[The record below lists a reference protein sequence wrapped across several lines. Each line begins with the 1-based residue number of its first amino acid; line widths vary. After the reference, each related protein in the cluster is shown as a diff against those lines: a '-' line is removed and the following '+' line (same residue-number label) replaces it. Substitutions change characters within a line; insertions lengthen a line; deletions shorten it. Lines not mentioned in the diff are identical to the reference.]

1 MPHPSINEFDAN
13 LDTFIQLNS
22 SKVPAQKKVY
32 SLVIGTGGTGLD
44 ALLETKGLINKT
56 CCLDKDHK
64 SVPTDHVRYL
74 AFDTDVKSLTK
85 VSSQQ
90 TGGAM
95 LDEGQGE
102 FVQMKS
108 PNIGVFLSTAFRN
121 QVPSYISSW
130 LDFSI
135 DPTHTGEDGAGGI
148 RQCGRLLMFRNI
160 DRVRT
165 AINSAIRV
173 MLADKDVGALNVYLL
188 SGVSGGTG
196 SGTFLDLAY
205 IARDVA
211 EEIAPSKVTM
221 YGYLVLPDVNLS
233 RPMPEDHAKYTKKNG
248 YAALKELDYLMN
260 LHHDGGKFVQRYSPN
275 YVIDTEK
282 GPFNYVH
289 LVSSTG
295 ADGLVLGDPYREGMR
310 AVAQSIVSFVAEEQQ
325 EGVSSEFAMKSH
337 YANISH
343 GAAQHSREYP
353 ERSNCYLALGTYS
366 YELPVDKLLLYVTC
380 LLFRKMGKM
389 FDRDP
394 VGPEI
399 NEAYSTLG
407 LTPVNLMNRLIG
419 EEPSIAPDTARWEH
433 LFGRNAIYDLVNMS
447 KSWINR
453 VTLSIQSNASQFLD
467 WFGQIDKP
475 GQFDKIM
482 EGWFVDPE
490 RGPIWVN
497 HLITLNSSN
506 CSGLEAKLNKDH
518 NTAAGQINKVQSD
531 IAKIRSELNEA
542 ADDARNAGAIMG
554 KREEKTRRYIE
565 LINQHAKLNV
575 QLMALA
581 EMQKIYKNCLS
592 VVMNRNKAFF
602 DVIVEILEG
611 LKDICEKNAQI
622 LTHTEINA
630 TGNHFTWQPLSVPDV
645 SADIERVFDAKGDT
659 DQTITRF
666 CRAVYEKAY
675 EWASGNINV
684 KAFIRDY
691 LDANLADIA
700 NRSLEEYVKVVL
712 RGEDLEKSVIKVLG
726 PNTTGKSV
734 PLLALTEN
742 ADVGGK
748 FWLLSVPYSCT
759 GILTALKKYRDITP
773 DMAETLTIQPS
784 GINSRIFAQSILS
797 AVPMAAYSKLTEYE
811 MTYLSQY
818 GNSGKHLYMGEKEN
832 WERLPNPIPYRSR
845 PKKEGA
851 YPPAIQAVEDEQ
863 RELFRKCREVP
874 IIRRTEDGT
883 GTVYRLHLSKLPDMN
898 EEFSEDKLRD
908 EKGRL
913 DPLKAKAAIE
923 KLTEWLE
930 TGLPDRDLS
939 DSVHNVS
946 YPVASCAIPGLEEP
960 DEREVEACE
969 CFLGEYN
976 NIRRARKELE
986 KYQKVQSKL
995 NELNGIYTK
1004 TSGVVTKARHTIQLL
1019 VSGVVKLTRAQ
1030 NNESYYNYILDGR
1043 ERQLVELGRRRG
1055 WREAVLIETVDALAD
1070 RKEPMKRE
1078 LHDKLLAQAE
1088 AEYRRM
1094 DAVLE
1099 SAQEKKRKLTALHKA
1114 AEDRL
1119 LQLRDDLMDEI
1130 QEEGVNRETL
1140 TFYEKL
1146 VNQLEREERQANSRI
1161 EELTNIENGTDD
1173 EF

>member
-1 MPHPSINEFDAN
+1 MPHPSVKEFDAN

-44 ALLETKGLINKT
+44 ALLETKGLVNKT
-56 CCLDKDHK
+56 CCLDKDHR
-64 SVPTDHVRYL
+64 SCPTDHVRYL
-74 AFDTDVKSLTK
+74 AFDTDNTSLTK

-121 QVPSYISSW
+121 QVPPYISSW

-160 DRVRT
+160 ERIRT
-165 AINSAIRV
+165 AVSSAIRGMV
-173 MLADKDVGALNVYLL
+173 ADKDVGALNIYLL

-211 EEIAPSKVTM
+211 EGIAPSKVTM
-221 YGYLVLPDVNLS
+221 YGYLILPDVNLS
-233 RPMPEDHAKYTKKNG
+233 RPMPEDHAKYTMKNG

-260 LHHDGGKFVQRYSPN
+260 LHRDSGRFVQRYSSN
-275 YVIDTEK
+275 YVIDTDK
-282 GPFNYVH
+282 RPFNYVH

-295 ADGLVLGDPYREGMR
+295 SDGLVLGDPYREGMR

-343 GAAQHSREYP
+343 GADQHSRKHP

-366 YELPVDKLLLYVTC
+366 YELPVDRLLLYVTC
-380 LLFRKMGKM
+380 LLFRKMEKM

-399 NEAYSTLG
+399 DTVYNALG
-407 LTPVNLMNRLIG
+407 LTPNNLMGRLIG

-433 LFGRNAIYDLVNMS
+433 LFGKNSMYDLVNMS
-447 KSWINR
+447 KNWISR
-453 VTLSIQSNASQFLD
+453 VTVNIQDSAKRFLD
-467 WFGQIDKP
+467 AFP
-475 GQFDKIM
+475 EQFDKMM
-482 EGWFVDPE
+482 EGWFVDPD

-497 HLITLNSSN
+497 HLITLNSGS
-506 CSGLEAKLNKDH
+506 CVGLDGRLGRDY
-518 NTAAGQINKVQSD
+518 NTAAVQIGKVQGD
-531 IAKIRSELNEA
+531 IMKIRNELNEA
-542 ADDARNAGAIMG
+542 AEDARTAGAIMG

-565 LINQHAKLNV
+565 LINRHAKMNA
-575 QLMALA
+575 QLAALA
-581 EMQKIYKNCLS
+581 EMQKIYKQCLN
-592 VVMNRNKAFF
+592 VVADRNKAFF
-602 DVIVEILEG
+602 DVIVEVLEG

-630 TGNHFTWQPLSVPDV
+630 AGDHFTWQPLSVPDV
-645 SADIERVFDAKGDT
+645 SADIERAFDAKGDT

-666 CRAVYEKAY
+666 CKAVYEKAY

-684 KAFIRDY
+684 KTFIRDY
-691 LDANLADIA
+691 LDSNLADIA

-734 PLLALTEN
+734 PLIALTEN

-759 GILTALKKYRDITP
+759 GILDALKKYRDITP

-797 AVPMAAYSKLTEYE
+797 AVPMAAYSKLSEYE
-811 MTYLSQY
+811 MTYLNQY

-851 YPPAIQAVEDEQ
+851 YPLAVQVVEDEQ
-863 RELFRKCREVP
+863 RELFHKCRELPV
-874 IIRRTEDGT
+874 IRRSEESGR
-883 GTVYRLHLSKLPDMN
+883 TVYKLHLSKLPDLE
-898 EEFSEDKLRD
+898 EEFSEEKLQD

-913 DPLKAKAAIE
+913 DPMKAKNAIE
-923 KLTEWLE
+923 KLTGWLK
-930 TGLPDRDLS
+930 TGLPGCDIN
-939 DSVHNVS
+939 DSVHNDS
-946 YPVASCAIPGLEEP
+946 YDVASCAIPGPDEP
-960 DEREVEACE
+960 DEREIDACE

-976 NIRRARKELE
+976 NIRRAREELE

-995 NELNGIYTK
+995 NELNGVYTK
-1004 TSGVVTKARHTIQLL
+1004 TSGVVNKARHTIQLL
-1019 VSGVVKLTRAQ
+1019 ISGVVRLTRAE
-1030 NNESYYNYILDGR
+1030 NNESYYNYSLDGR
-1043 ERQLVELGRRRG
+1043 ERRLVEIGRRRG
-1055 WREAVLIETVDALAD
+1055 WREAVLIEAVDALVEHKD
-1070 RKEPMKRE
+1070 PMKRE
-1078 LHDKLLAQAE
+1078 LHGKLIEQAE

-1094 DAVLE
+1094 DAKLE
-1099 SAQEKKRKLTALHKA
+1099 SAQEKLRKLSTLRKA
-1114 AEDRL
+1114 AGERCV
-1119 LQLRDDLMDEI
+1119 QLRDDLMDEI
-1130 QEEGVNRETL
+1130 QEEGVDRETL

-1146 VNQLEREERQANSRI
+1146 VSQLEREERQAKSRI
-1161 EELTNIENGTDD
+1161 EELTNIEAGTDD

>member
-1 MPHPSINEFDAN
+1 MPHPSVKEFDAN

-32 SLVIGTGGTGLD
+32 SLVIGAGGTGLD

-56 CCLDKDHK
+56 CCLDKDNK
-64 SVPTDHVRYL
+64 SLPTNNVRYL
-74 AFDTDVKSLTK
+74 AFDTDTRSLTK

-90 TGGAM
+90 TGGAV

-108 PNIGVFLSTAFRN
+108 PNIGVFLSTAYRN
-121 QVPSYISSW
+121 QVPAYISSW

-160 DRVRT
+160 ERVRT
-165 AINSAIRV
+165 AISSAIRGMV
-173 MLADKDVGALNVYLL
+173 ADKDVGALNVYLL
-188 SGVSGGTG
+188 SGIAGGTG

-211 EEIAPSKVTM
+211 EGIAPSKVTM
-221 YGYLVLPDVNLS
+221 YGYLILPDVNMS
-233 RPMPEDHAKYTKKNG
+233 RPMPEDNAKYSMKNG

-260 LHHDGGKFVQRYSPN
+260 LHQDGGRFVQRYSPN
-275 YVIDTEK
+275 YVVDTEK
-282 GPFNYVH
+282 SPFNYVH

-337 YANISH
+337 YSNISH
-343 GAAQHSREYP
+343 AAAQHSRKYP

-380 LLFRKMGKM
+380 LLFRKMEKM
-389 FDRDP
+389 FERDP
-394 VGPEI
+394 ATPEI
-399 NEAYSTLG
+399 DQAYGALG
-407 LTPVNLMNRLIG
+407 LTPNNLLGRLVG

-433 LFGRNAIYDLVNMS
+433 LFGKNSIYDLVNMS
-447 KSWINR
+447 KLWINR
-453 VTLSIQSNASQFLD
+453 ITPTIQGNVKQFLD
-467 WFGQIDKP
+467 NFP
-475 GQFDKIM
+475 GQFDKM
-482 EGWFVDPE
+482 TEGWFVDPD

-497 HLITLNSSN
+497 HLITLNSGN
-506 CSGLEAKLNKDH
+506 CTGLEARLSKDF
-518 NTAAGQINKVQSD
+518 NAAAGQINKTQSE
-531 IAKIRSELNEA
+531 IMKIRGELNEA
-542 ADDARNAGAIMG
+542 AEDARTAGAIMG
-554 KREEKTRRYIE
+554 RREEKTRRYIE
-565 LINQHAKLNV
+565 LINRHAKLNA
-575 QLMALA
+575 QLIAMT
-581 EMQKIYKNCLS
+581 EMQKIYKTCLG
-592 VVMNRNKAFF
+592 VVMDRNKAFF
-602 DVIVEILEG
+602 DVIVDVLEA

-630 TGNHFTWQPLSVPDV
+630 AGDHFTWQPLSVPDV
-645 SADIERVFDAKGDT
+645 SADIEKAFDAKGDT
-659 DQTITRF
+659 DQTISRF

-675 EWASGNINV
+675 EWASGNINI
-684 KAFIRDY
+684 KTFIRDY
-691 LDANLADIA
+691 LDSNLSDIA

-712 RGEDLEKSVIKVLG
+712 RGEDLEKSVIKTLG

-734 PLLALTEN
+734 PLIALTEN
-742 ADVGGK
+742 SDVGGK

-759 GILTALKKYRDITP
+759 GILSALKKYRDITP

-811 MTYLSQY
+811 LVYLSQH

-832 WERLPNPIPYRSR
+832 WEYLPNPIPYRSR

-851 YPPAIQAVEDEQ
+851 YPPAIKAIEDEQ

-874 IIRRTEDGT
+874 VIRRSDKNT
-883 GTVYRLHLSKLPDMN
+883 GTIYELYRSKLPN
-898 EEFSEDKLRD
+898 LEEEFAEEKLRD

-913 DPLKAKAAIE
+913 DPLKTKEAIE
-923 KLTEWLE
+923 KLKGWLE
-930 TGLPDRDLS
+930 AGLPDRDLS

-946 YPVASCAIPGLEEP
+946 YVIANCAIPGQL
-960 DEREVEACE
+960 DADDREREACE
-969 CFLGEYN
+969 CFLGQYN
-976 NIRRARKELE
+976 NIRRAREELK

-995 NELNGIYTK
+995 DELNGAYAK
-1004 TSGVVTKARHTIQLL
+1004 TSGVVNKARQTIQLL
-1019 VSGVVKLTRAQ
+1019 VSGVVRLTRVE
-1030 NNESYYNYILDGR
+1030 NGRSCYNYVLEGR
-1043 ERQLVELGRRRG
+1043 ERQLVEIGSRRG
-1055 WREAVLIETVDALAD
+1055 WREAVLIEAMEALSKH
-1070 RKEPMKRE
+1070 KEPMKRE
-1078 LHDKLLAQAE
+1078 LHDKLIAQAE
-1088 AEYRRM
+1088 AEYGRM
-1094 DAVLE
+1094 DSQME
-1099 SAQEKKRKLTALHKA
+1099 SAQEKLRKLSALLKA
-1114 AEDRL
+1114 VDERRA
-1119 LQLRDDLMDEI
+1119 QLRDDLMDEI
-1130 QEEGVNRETL
+1130 QEEGIDRETL

-1146 VNQLEREERQANSRI
+1146 VSQLAREERQTRGRI
-1161 EELTNIENGTDD
+1161 DELTNIENGTDD